1 MMPLPSW
8 TPCRKRAIRK
18 EYLKR
23 EKINGNPV
31 LFSISKDG
39 CKEGILK
46 KESTIKETLF
56 YFQSQKMAVRK
67 EYLKKRAQ

>member
-1 MMPLPSW
+1 MPLPSW

-23 EKINGNPV
+23 AHNNGNPV

-39 CKEGILK
+39 YKEGILK
-46 KESTIKETLF
+46 KESKLMETLF
-56 YFQSQKMAVRK
+56 YFQYQKRTAYCKNPLSNPLR
-67 EYLKKRAQ
+67 